1 MKLDIYRENNLVII
15 RIIGRFDINQVHLF
29 ESAFIDQ
36 VESNPAVIA
45 VRMKECT
52 YIDSSAIVTFVRFL
66 NMARRKGIEMVCYD
80 LNENIDKIFRISK
93 LDAYLKVMTER
104 QFLDKYANE

>member
-45 VRMKECT
+45 V
-52 YIDSSAIVTFVRFL
+52 
-66 NMARRKGIEMVCYD
+66 G
-80 LNENIDKIFRISK
+80 
-93 LDAYLKVMTER
+93 
-104 QFLDKYANE
+104 